1 MSTGYVEAVRRTDRL
16 QTLDS
21 AAAVLQLA
29 PSTLRRWAR
38 QGRIRGHALDT
49 APWLDVLDFTAAQ
62 PSVYYRVSEVLADA
76 SRSR

>member
-1 MSTGYVEAVRRTDRL
+1 MATGYTEAVRRADRL

-49 APWLDVLDFTAAQ
+49 APWGDVLDFTTA
-62 PSVYYRVSEVLADA
+62 PITYFRVREVLADA
-76 SRSR
+76 SQ